1 MEANITV
8 FPLKWFE
15 VKQTKRYK
23 KQFNKKALNV
33 TICSLVGCR
42 IRYILIYVTIKRISY
57 YKSCN
62 HTKWLYIPYTQ
73 R

>member
-15 VKQTKRYK
+15 VKLTKRYK

-33 TICSLVGCR
+33 LVKNSVSNKNDYDK
-42 IRYILIYVTIKRISY
+42 RYVLLIF
-57 YKSCN
+57 N
-62 HTKWLYIPYTQ
+62 
-73 R
+73 